1 MTTSM
6 EIDFVKHVKKWE
18 KDFQKSIIS
27 NDYENYSYLMGVE
40 NDNKKSKKTIS
51 FLQKSLERQVV
62 FVKYFSLCRLLEN
75 HSKANL
81 NAVKRLISSQHIDP
95 SVIKN
100 IPQFEVFFYFSKGR
114 KVFLFVDDLA
124 QIDFADIYAATYFEA
139 LSISNHSWKY
149 LTKTALN
156 STLKAIHDD
165 M

>member
-81 NAVKRLISSQHIDP
+81 NAVKTH
-95 SVIKN
+95 
-100 IPQFEVFFYFSKGR
+100 
-114 KVFLFVDDLA
+114 FL
-124 QIDFADIYAATYFEA
+124 AAYRP
-139 LSISNHSWKY
+139 ISN
-149 LTKTALN
+149 
-156 STLKAIHDD
+156 
-165 M
+165 

>member
-1 MTTSM
+1 MG
-6 EIDFVKHVKKWE
+6 

-81 NAVKRLISSQHIDP
+81 NAVKQLISSQHIDP
-95 SVIKN
+95 SVIKISLN
-100 IPQFEVFFYFSKGR
+100 LRF
-114 KVFLFVDDLA
+114 
-124 QIDFADIYAATYFEA
+124 
-139 LSISNHSWKY
+139 SISQR
-149 LTKTALN
+149 A
-156 STLKAIHDD
+156 
-165 M
+165 